1 MPIPI
6 ARFFTY
12 LFQPLLMPFYGT
24 FIFLWY
30 DDLLSIQLPYLTRW
44 YILGFIFL
52 LTFLLPALATLLMK
66 SMGLVKSL
74 EMETRQERKLPL
86 LFTAFIYTAVFF
98 IIGNIPVLARMRV
111 FVLATTITVILSGFI
126 TNYYKISIHMTGC
139 GGVIG
144 LIALMAT
151 YSYTNLTWLLAGA
164 IIIAGFVGVSR
175 IVLKAHTHDQVYL
188 GFTFGFL
195 TVFLMGL
202 FL

>member
-24 FIFLWY
+24 IIFLWY
-30 DDLLSIQLPYLTRW
+30 DDLLSLQLPLVTRL

-52 LTFLLPALATLLMK
+52 LTFLLPALAALLMK
-66 SMGLVKSL
+66 NMGVIKSL
-74 EMETRQERKLPL
+74 EMETREERKIPL

-98 IIGNIPVLARMRV
+98 IIGQVPILARMRV
-111 FVLATTITVILSGFI
+111 FVLATTITVIVSGFI

-139 GGVIG
+139 GGVVG
-144 LIALMAT
+144 LIALMAS
-151 YSYTNLTWLLAGA
+151 YSYHNLTWLLAAA
-164 IIIAGFVGVSR
+164 IIVSGFVGVSR
-175 IVLKAHTHDQVYL
+175 IVLKAHTHGQVYL
-188 GFTFGFL
+188 GFTLGFL
-195 TVFLMGL
+195 MVFLMGL